1 MLARIIHHD
10 SVPDDLPRT
19 FEVAF
24 FEGCPG
30 LQAVIDV
37 PKACVIVPGDATGMR
52 MDHSTA
58 YNLIVEYLSQRFGV
72 PLEKIQPDSKMFEDL
87 GLDSI
92 DALDMLAL
100 LDRQYRVK
108 VNEEQARRIRTVED
122 AVQYVL
128 ANLPESAPQP

>member
-1 MLARIIHHD
+1 
-10 SVPDDLPRT
+10 
-19 FEVAF
+19 
-24 FEGCPG
+24 
-30 LQAVIDV
+30 
-37 PKACVIVPGDATGMR
+37 

-58 YNLIVEYLSQRFGV
+58 YKLIVEYLSQRFGV
-72 PLEKIQPDSKMFEDL
+72 PLDKIQSDSKMFEDL

-100 LDRQYRVK
+100 LDRQYRIK

-128 ANLPESAPQP
+128 ANLPDNAPHPDGSPAADA